1 MKKNI
6 KKIVCVIACVTLLCA
21 MTGCA
26 MLDSAINDLKGSLIG
41 NGYVIDT
48 YDNYGNKV
56 MTTTGDKINIEGNPV
71 ETTSYDSS
79 TGYELSSIITINID
93 GKEIQSC
100 LMTLSIFSLIIIY
113 MMIL

>member
-6 KKIVCVIACVTLLCA
+6 KKIVGVIACVTLLCA

-71 ETTSYDSS
+71 ETTS
-79 TGYELSSIITINID
+79 
-93 GKEIQSC
+93 
-100 LMTLSIFSLIIIY
+100 
-113 MMIL
+113 

>member
-6 KKIVCVIACVTLLCA
+6 KKIVGVIACVTLLCA

-48 YDNYGNKV
+48 Y
-56 MTTTGDKINIEGNPV
+56 
-71 ETTSYDSS
+71 
-79 TGYELSSIITINID
+79 
-93 GKEIQSC
+93 
-100 LMTLSIFSLIIIY
+100 
-113 MMIL
+113 

>member
-6 KKIVCVIACVTLLCA
+6 KKIVGVIACVTLLCA

-48 YDNYGNKV
+48 Y
-56 MTTTGDKINIEGNPV
+56 
-71 ETTSYDSS
+71 
-79 TGYELSSIITINID
+79 LSRKD
-93 GKEIQSC
+93 
-100 LMTLSIFSLIIIY
+100 LMQKLIFSRKISTAIQMAALQTIH
-113 MMIL
+113 ILPVS